1 MTTLYSPA
9 GEKSETSSKVEET
22 RLVMGY
28 GYTTEKAAPKP
39 APPKSDKS

>member
-1 MTTLYSPA
+1 MTTLYSPD
-9 GEKSETSSKVEET
+9 GEKYETTSKVEET

-28 GYTTEKAAPKP
+28 GYTKEKSAPKP